1 MRNITR
7 NNYDPHIGD
16 YHNVIVHDTV
26 RGKIWLFDC
35 DGVFLDMS
43 KTNVTVVD
51 EYGESVEYAASQ
63 SLVTRTHDTLDTKI
77 EGVDEASHDRD
88 DILDGKIADE
98 VELRASEDARLD
110 REAKARE
117 QDIIDDYTAKY
128 QSLDND
134 IETLTR
140 VTDGLTTDV
149 ENIERTAVFGTTLNQ
164 GDGSKIDLVVNDGGT
179 TTTTTI
185 RNAGTAQSGLMSAAD
200 YNQLAENTDA
210 IQHLQNA
217 GLYRGSFATI
227 NDAPTHTPDPAFVN
241 GECFNNDYVSIQTA
255 THEGETGSARYR
267 AFVDDNGDITY
278 TFEIFIDKD
287 ILPFST
293 GNLGLIKGAASG
305 DGSIEANNDGTGSVI
320 GWSTLSSQVSTN
332 TNNIATNA
340 GNITSLNTRMGTA
353 EGNITNLDAR
363 VGTAE
368 GNITS
373 LTTRVGTAEGN
384 ITTNSNAITTING
397 KGVQATTDTTLG
409 ANTENL
415 LTVKGMMRQWVDI
428 TNTGLP
434 ASPDPDVF
442 YYVVES

>member
-7 NNYDPHIGD
+7 SNYDPHIGD
-16 YHNVIVHDTV
+16 YHNMIVHDPV

-35 DGVFLDMS
+35 DGVYLDMS

-51 EYGESVEYAASQ
+51 EYGISTDYAASQ
-63 SLVTRTHDTLDTKI
+63 RLVTATRDLANDI
-77 EGVDEASHDRD
+77 DQASHERD
-88 DILDGKIADE
+88 DILEGKINDE
-98 VELRASEDARLD
+98 IAD
-110 REAKARE
+110 REAADTEMDTATRARE
-117 QDIIDDYTAKY
+117 QAMIDDYIAKY
-128 QSLDND
+128 QTLDND

-164 GDGSKIDLVVNDGGT
+164 SDGTKIDLVVNDGGT

-185 RNAGTAQSGLMSAAD
+185 RNANANQNGLMPAATYTQVQD
-200 YNQLAENTDA
+200 NTDA

-241 GECFNNDYVSIQTA
+241 GEIFNNDYISVQNA

-267 AFVDDNGDITY
+267 AFVDGNGGITY

-305 DGSIEANNDGTGSVI
+305 DGNVEANNDGTGSVI
-320 GWSTLSSQVSTN
+320 GWSTLASQVETN
-332 TNNIATNA
+332 RQNIATNA
-340 GNITSLNTRMGTA
+340 GDISSLGTRMGTA
-353 EGNITNLDAR
+353 EGNITSLDTR

-368 GNITS
+368 ENITG
-373 LTTRVGTAEGN
+373 LTTRMGTAEGN
-384 ITTNSNAITTING
+384 ITTNANNISTINS
-397 KGVQATTDTTLG
+397 KGVQATTDTTIG
-409 ANTENL
+409 ANTEKL

-434 ASPDPDVF
+434 ASPDPDTF
-442 YYVVES
+442 YYTVEN

>member
-7 NNYDPHIGD
+7 SNYDPHIGD
-16 YHNVIVHDTV
+16 YHNMIVHDPV

-35 DGVFLDMS
+35 DGVYLDMS

-51 EYGESVEYAASQ
+51 EYGESVDYAASQ
-63 SLVTRTHDTLDTKI
+63 RLVTATRDLANNI
-77 EGVDEASHDRD
+77 DEASHERD
-88 DILDGKIADE
+88 DILGGRITDE
-98 VELRASEDARLD
+98 VEARTNEDARLD
-110 REAKARE
+110 REARARE
-117 QDIIDDYTAKY
+117 QGMIDDYTAKY
-128 QSLDND
+128 QTLDND

-149 ENIERTAVFGTTLNQ
+149 EQIERTAVFGTTLNQ
-164 GDGSKIDLVVNDGGT
+164 SDGAKIDLIVNDGGVS
-179 TTTTTI
+179 TTTTI
-185 RNAGTAQSGLMSAAD
+185 RNANANQNGLMDSATYTQVQD
-200 YNQLAENTDA
+200 NTNA

-227 NDAPTHTPDPAFVN
+227 SDAPTHTPDPAFVN
-241 GECFNNDYVSIQTA
+241 GECFNNDYISIQTA

-267 AFVDDNGDITY
+267 AFVDNNGDVTY

-305 DGSIEANNDGTGSVI
+305 DGNVEANNDGTGSVI

-340 GNITSLNTRMGTA
+340 GNITSLSNRMGTAEGSITSLDTRVGTAEGNITGLTTRMGTA
-353 EGNITNLDAR
+353 EGNITANA
-363 VGTAE
+363 
-368 GNITS
+368 
-373 LTTRVGTAEGN
+373 
-384 ITTNSNAITTING
+384 NAISALQG
-397 KGVQATTDTTLG
+397 KGVQATTDTTLN

-428 TNTGLP
+428 TSTGLP
-434 ASPDPDVF
+434 ASPDPDTF
-442 YYVVES
+442 YYTVEQ

>member
-7 NNYDPHIGD
+7 SNYDPHIGD
-16 YHNVIVHDTV
+16 YHNVIVHDPV

-51 EYGESVEYAASQ
+51 EYGESAEYAASQ
-63 SLVTRTHDTLDTKI
+63 SLVTRTKDALTTQI
-77 EGVDEASHDRD
+77 EGVDEASHLRD
-88 DILDGKIADE
+88 DELDDKIDGE
-98 VELRASEDARLD
+98 SERLD
-110 REAKARE
+110 AKIDANDVATRGRE
-117 QDIIDDYTAKY
+117 QAMTDDYTAKY

-149 ENIERTAVFGTTLNQ
+149 EQIERTAVFGATLNQ
-164 GDGSKIDLVVNDGGT
+164 SDQTKIDLVVNDGGVS
-179 TTTTTI
+179 TTTTI
-185 RNAGTAQSGLMSAAD
+185 RNANANQNGLMPAAS
-200 YNQLAENTDA
+200 YNQIAANTDA

-227 NDAPTHTPDPAFVN
+227 NDAPTHTPNPAFVN
-241 GECFNNDYVSIQTA
+241 GEIFNNDYVSIQTA
-255 THEGETGSARYR
+255 THEGETGSARFR
-267 AFVDDNGDITY
+267 AFVDDNNDVTY

-287 ILPFST
+287 IKNFTT
-293 GNLGLIKGAASG
+293 GNSGLIVGGTA
-305 DGSIEANNDGTGSVI
+305 DGSVSANQDGTGSVV
-320 GWSTLSSQVSTN
+320 GWTTVKNDIADNAQAISDN
-332 TNNIATNA
+332 TDAVDALEGRMDDAEGDISGLA
-340 GNITSLNTRMGTA
+340 GRMTTA
-353 EGNITNLDAR
+353 EGNIT
-363 VGTAE
+363 G
-368 GNITS
+368 

-384 ITTNSNAITTING
+384 ITTNANAITALQG

-428 TNTGLP
+428 TQSGLP

>member
-7 NNYDPHIGD
+7 SNYDPHIGD
-16 YHNVIVHDTV
+16 YHNVIVHDPV

-51 EYGESVEYAASQ
+51 EYGESAEYAASQ

-77 EGVDEASHDRD
+77 EGVDEASHLRD
-88 DILDGKIADE
+88 DELDDKIDGE
-98 VELRASEDARLD
+98 SERL
-110 REAKARE
+110 EAKIDANDVATRGRE
-117 QDIIDDYTAKY
+117 QAMTDDYTAKY

-149 ENIERTAVFGTTLNQ
+149 EQIERTAVFGTTLNQ
-164 GDGSKIDLVVNDGGT
+164 SDQTKIDLVVNDGGVS
-179 TTTTTI
+179 TTTTI
-185 RNAGTAQSGLMSAAD
+185 RNANATQNGLMPAAS
-200 YNQLAENTDA
+200 YNQIAENTDA

-241 GECFNNDYVSIQTA
+241 GEIFNNDYVSIQTA
-255 THEGETGSARYR
+255 THEGETGSARFR
-267 AFVDDNGDITY
+267 AFVDDNNDVTY

-287 ILPFST
+287 IKNFTT
-293 GNLGLIKGAASG
+293 GNSGLIVGGTA
-305 DGSIEANNDGTGSVI
+305 DGSVSANQDGTGSVV
-320 GWSTLSSQVSTN
+320 GWTTVKNDIADNAQAISDN
-332 TNNIATNA
+332 TDAIDDLEDRMDDAEADISGIDGRVTTA
-340 GNITSLNTRMGTA
+340 EGNITGLTTRMGTA
-353 EGNITNLDAR
+353 EGNIT
-363 VGTAE
+363 
-368 GNITS
+368 
-373 LTTRVGTAEGN
+373 
-384 ITTNSNAITTING
+384 TNANAITALQG

-428 TNTGLP
+428 TQSGLP

>member
-7 NNYDPHIGD
+7 SNYDPHIGD
-16 YHNVIVHDTV
+16 YHNVIVHDPV

-63 SLVTRTHDTLDTKI
+63 RLVTDTHDTLDTKI
-77 EGVDEASHDRD
+77 DGVDEASHGRD
-88 DILDGKIADE
+88 DILDDKIDGE
-98 VELRASEDARLD
+98 IELRASEDARLD

-117 QDIIDDYTAKY
+117 QEMTDDYTAKY

-149 ENIERTAVFGTTLNQ
+149 EQLERTAVFSAVINQ
-164 GDGSKIDLVVNDGGT
+164 NDQAKIDYIVNDGGVS
-179 TTTTTI
+179 TTTTI
-185 RNAGTAQSGLMSAAD
+185 RNANANQNGLMPAAS
-200 YNQLAENTDA
+200 YNQIAENTDA

-227 NDAPTHTPDPAFVN
+227 NDAPTHTPNPAFVN
-241 GECFNNDYVSIQTA
+241 GEIFNNDYVSIQTA
-255 THEGETGSARYR
+255 THEGETGSARFR
-267 AFVDDNGDITY
+267 AFVDANNDVTY

-287 ILPFST
+287 IKNFTT
-293 GNLGLIKGAASG
+293 GNSGLIVGGTA
-305 DGSIEANNDGTGSVI
+305 DGSVSANQDGTGSVA
-320 GWSTLSSQVSTN
+320 GWN
-332 TNNIATNA
+332 TVKNDIANNAQAISDNTDAIDDLEDRVDDAEADISGLDGRMTTA
-340 GNITSLNTRMGTA
+340 EENITALGTRMGTA
-353 EGNITNLDAR
+353 EGNIT
-363 VGTAE
+363 
-368 GNITS
+368 
-373 LTTRVGTAEGN
+373 
-384 ITTNSNAITTING
+384 TNANAITTINN

-409 ANTENL
+409 TNTENL
-415 LTVKGMMRQWVDI
+415 LTVKGMLRQFVDI